1 MKLFEFR
8 VPEFIKDDF
17 YRKLI
22 SIFFAC
28 LIWYFVH
35 QHVSEVETFKNVKV
49 DVIAK
54 STGQVFVSNYK
65 PEISVKLRGPR
76 EILNDL
82 ESKDIQVSIDVKELL
97 RPGPNEIRVLREHI
111 KLPENLKVEA
121 IITKTINVNVD
132 TIVEKEVEVKIRYTN
147 RLSDKYALLREPT
160 VKPETV
166 IITGPSRKLEKINF
180 IDTRPIYIDPSRTTD
195 FSVTTKVVPP
205 EGVNLNYDNVTA
217 YVELKKRI
225 EFKSLSVQRV
235 YVLHTGDTKT
245 PVSAAAVGQ
254 AFAYVSG
261 PPKVLKDL
269 DIDKDVKL
277 FIEIVDPKIRTYEIQ
292 FWCRDPGVTKV
303 KITPSR
309 VTLSDLPPEE

>member
-8 VPEFIKDDF
+8 VPDFIKEDF

-49 DVIAK
+49 DVTAEN
-54 STGQVFVSNYK
+54 TGQVFVSNYK
-65 PEISVKLRGPR
+65 PEISVELRGPR
-76 EILNDL
+76 KILNDL
-82 ESKDIQVSIDVKELL
+82 ESKDIQVSINVKELL
-97 RPGPNEIRVLREHI
+97 RPGPNEIRVLRDYI
-111 KLPENLKVEA
+111 KLPAGLEVES
-121 IITKTINVNVD
+121 ILTKAINVNVD

-166 IITGPSRKLEKINF
+166 IITGPSRRLEKINY

-225 EFKSLSVQRV
+225 EFKSLPVQSV
-235 YVLHTGDTKT
+235 YVLYTGDIKENVKIS
-245 PVSAAAVGQ
+245 PVGQ

-261 PPKVLKDL
+261 PPKVLESL
-269 DIDKDVKL
+269 DVEKDVKL
-277 FIEIVDPKIRTYEIQ
+277 FIEISDPNIRTYDIQ
-292 FWCRDPGVTKV
+292 FWCRDPSINMV
-303 KITPSR
+303 KITPSK
-309 VTLSDLPPEE
+309 VTLGDLPVKE